1 MKVLTIDVGG
11 THVKLLASDE
21 VEPRKFASDL
31 ALTPGEMVAEVKRIS
46 ADWNYEVISIGYPGL
61 VMHGRIASEPRNL
74 RRGWVGF
81 DFAGAFG
88 KQICY
93 LAIPHNA

>member
-74 RRGWVGF
+74 RREPP
-81 DFAGAFG
+81 AGHAARPV
-88 KQICY
+88 CY
-93 LAIPHNA
+93 PLHRVRDE